1 MNDAVVQSLPIAL
14 GLLVASTP
22 VVVLAVVLVTKRP
35 PGTSGAFLAGWVAG
49 LVTAGALVLLLA
61 DLALLAD
68 ASGIWTNVLAVVLG
82 VLLLVMAVRKWRGRP
97 RRGDAPKVP
106 PWMAAID
113 TMTAARAF
121 GLAFLLGSVNPKNV
135 VLVAAGAT
143 VIAEATPVVIQQL
156 AALAVFAV
164 VGSLGVAAPLLTRVL
179 FGSRSQPVLDAAD
192 RWMTRYSAV
201 VMAVVLAVLGA
212 LMVLNGLD
220 VL

>member
-1 MNDAVVQSLPIAL
+1 MNDAVVQSLPIAV
-14 GLLVASTP
+14 GLVLASTP
-22 VVVLAVVLVTKRP
+22 VVILAVVLVTKRP
-35 PGTSGAFLAGWVAG
+35 AGTSVAFLTGWVTG
-49 LVTAGALVLLLA
+49 LLTAGALVILLA

-68 ASGIWTNVLAVVLG
+68 GSGVWADVLAVVLG
-82 VLLLVMAVRKWRGRP
+82 ALLVAMAVRKWRSRP
-97 RRGDAPKVP
+97 RPGDAPKVP
-106 PWMAAID
+106 PWMAAVD
-113 TMTAARAF
+113 TMTSPRAF

-143 VIAEATPVVIQQL
+143 VIAEATPVVVEQV
-156 AALAVFAV
+156 AALAVFAL

-179 FGSRSQPVLDAAD
+179 LGSRSGPVLGAAD

-201 VMAVVLAVLGA
+201 IMAVVLAVIGA

>member
-1 MNDAVVQSLPIAL
+1 MNDAVAQSLPIAV

-35 PGTSGAFLAGWVAG
+35 TVTSGAFVAGWVTG
-49 LVTAGALVLLLA
+49 LAVAGALVLLVA

-68 ASGIWTNVLAVVLG
+68 SSGIWTNVLAVILG
-82 VLLLVMAVRKWRGRP
+82 LLLLVMAVRKWLGRP
-97 RRGDAPKVP
+97 RPGDAPKVP

-121 GLAFLLGSVNPKNV
+121 GLAFLLGSVNPKNL

-143 VIAEATPVVIQQL
+143 VIAEATPVVAEQVV
-156 AALAVFAV
+156 ALAVFAV

-179 FGSRSQPVLDAAD
+179 LGRRSGPVLGAAD

-201 VMAVVLAVLGA
+201 IMAAVLAVLGA
-212 LMVLNGLD
+212 VMVLNGLE

>member
-1 MNDAVVQSLPIAL
+1 MSDAVVQSLPIAV

-35 PGTSGAFLAGWVAG
+35 PRMSGAFLAGWVTG
-49 LVTAGALVLLLA
+49 LLTAGALVLLLA

-82 VLLLVMAVRKWRGRP
+82 VLLLAMAVRKWRGRP

-113 TMTAARAF
+113 TMTAAQAF

-143 VIAEATPVVIQQL
+143 MIAEATPVVAEQV

-164 VGSLGVAAPLLTRVL
+164 VGSLGVAAPLLTRL
-179 FGSRSQPVLDAAD
+179 LLGSRSGPVLDVAD

-201 VMAVVLAVLGA
+201 IMAVVLAVLGA